1 MTALRVFQAPTMPA
15 QGLSTCDRAPQP
27 GQLTISQGIED
38 FISYLVVERNCPETT
53 IRAYH
58 NDLEQLAKFL
68 GDKPASTVT
77 MGDLRA
83 WLETLHGANYV
94 PSTIGRKLAC
104 VRTYFRFG
112 IREGWAKSN
121 PAKELDLP
129 RLDQVLPKVLTESEV
144 DNLLDK
150 VSGRNLAM
158 LETIYAGGL
167 RVSEL
172 VGLDLENVNLVDGYV
187 RVFGKGG
194 RERVCPIGK
203 AAVAALQAYLAERGK
218 EPGALF
224 LNYQGG
230 RLSDRSVRKLVK
242 KLGPGATP
250 HTLRH
255 SFATHL
261 LDHGAD
267 IRSVQ
272 ELLGHKSVTST
283 QRYTHVSPARK
294 QAVHAKYHPRA

>member
-1 MTALRVFQAPTMPA
+1 MTALRVFQ
-15 QGLSTCDRAPQP
+15 APQP

-38 FISYLVVERNCPETT
+38 FVSYLVVERNCPDTT
-53 IRAYH
+53 VRAYC
-58 NDLEQLAKFL
+58 NDLAQLAEFL

-83 WLETLHGANYV
+83 WLETLHGANYA

-112 IREGWAKSN
+112 LREGWAKSN

-129 RLDQVLPKVLTESEV
+129 RLDQVLPKVLTEGEV

-158 LETIYAGGL
+158 LEIIYAGGL

-172 VGLDLENVNLVDGYV
+172 VGLDLENINLDDGYV

-194 RERVCPIGK
+194 RERLCPIGRT
-203 AAVAALQAYLAERGK
+203 AVAALQAYLAERGE

-230 RLSDRSVRKLVK
+230 RLSDRSVRKLLK

-294 QAVHAKYHPRA
+294 QAVHAKCHPRA